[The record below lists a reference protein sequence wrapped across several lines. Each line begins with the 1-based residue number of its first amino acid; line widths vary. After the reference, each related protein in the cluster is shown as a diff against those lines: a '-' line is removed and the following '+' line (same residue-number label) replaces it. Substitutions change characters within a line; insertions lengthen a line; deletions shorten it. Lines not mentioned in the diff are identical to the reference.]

1 MVLRIPGEGAVLG
14 LSAALRAFT
23 LPQKKEQRKDADGIG
38 DRWEKPSP
46 RHRGFRG
53 RLIYTSPRR

>member
-1 MVLRIPGEGAVLG
+1 MLG